1 MPEVIFAGPAGRI
14 EGRYVEPK
22 RENAPIALILHGH
35 PRANGSMKDR
45 VTVLQSMIFERF
57 GFAVLR
63 FNFRGIGRSQGVFDN
78 GIGELS
84 DAASALDYLQSINP
98 NAEQCWVAGY
108 SFGAWIGLQL
118 LMRRPEIDGFIAVSP
133 PANHYDLSFLA
144 PCPASGLVVYGTRD
158 SVAPANDVER
168 AVQKIR
174 TQKNIKVD
182 SAAVE
187 GADHFFRDSVDRSQ
201 DHLKP
206 LEDRIVSYLVKRL
219 GGAQTE
225 PAAPPASG
233 RARSGRNASL
243 RTAPPEA

>member
-1 MPEVIFAGPAGRI
+1 MTEMIFPGPAGRI

-35 PRANGSMKDR
+35 PRAGGSMQDR
-45 VTVLQSMIFERF
+45 VTVLQAMLFEQF
-57 GFAVLR
+57 GFAVMR

-108 SFGAWIGLQL
+108 SFGSWIGLQL

-158 SVAPANDVER
+158 SVAPAADVER
-168 AVQKIR
+168 AVSKIR

-182 SAAVE
+182 HTPVE
-187 GADHFFRDSVDRSQ
+187 GADHFYRDAVDKTN
-201 DHLKP
+201 DLLAP
-206 LEDRIVSYLVKRL
+206 LEQRIRAYLVKRL
-219 GGAQTE
+219 GE
-225 PAAPPASG
+225 PAIQPAG
-233 RARSGRNASL
+233 
-243 RTAPPEA
+243 